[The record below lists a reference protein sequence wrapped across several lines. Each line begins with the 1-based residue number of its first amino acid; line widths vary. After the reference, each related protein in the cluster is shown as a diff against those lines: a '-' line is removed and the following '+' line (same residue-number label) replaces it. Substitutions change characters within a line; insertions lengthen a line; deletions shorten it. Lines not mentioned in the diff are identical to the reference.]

1 MAEELSRLLQHG
13 SETIVRTWTEKVLS
27 DKRVCSDSHL
37 TYAQLLDHI
46 PQIVEELGLAL
57 ANEQQD
63 AKALK
68 EGRQHGRQRWRQGY
82 DLKEVVR
89 ELTLLRATVMEFIA
103 SYSGAMRPQSAQ
115 QLSSSFYRI
124 NSFMDE
130 ELYKTIEAYLEAPH
144 DSRALEGMRAEG

>member
-1 MAEELSRLLQHG
+1 MAEELGRLLKHG

-27 DKRVCSDSHL
+27 DKRVCSDSQL

-46 PQIVEELGLAL
+46 PQIVEELVLAL
-57 ANEQQD
+57 ADEQQE
-63 AKALK
+63 AKTLK

-89 ELTLLRATVMEFIA
+89 ELTILRATVMEFI
-103 SYSGAMRPQSAQ
+103 STYSGAMLPQSAQ

-124 NSFMDE
+124 NNFMDE
-130 ELYKTIEAYLEAPH
+130 ELYKTIEAYLEASH
-144 DSRALEGMRAEG
+144 ESRALEEMSQ

>member
-13 SETIVRTWTEKVLS
+13 SETIVRTWTEKVIA
-27 DKRVCSDSHL
+27 DKRVCSDSQL

-57 ANEQQD
+57 ADEQHG
-63 AKALK
+63 AKALQ
-68 EGRQHGRQRWRQGY
+68 EARNHGRQRWHQGY

-89 ELTLLRATVMEFIA
+89 ELTLLRATVMEFIG
-103 SYSGAMRPQSAQ
+103 SYSGAMRPQSPQ
-115 QLSSSFYRI
+115 QLSNSFYKI

-130 ELYKTIEAYLEAPH
+130 ELYKTIEAYLEVQ
-144 DSRALEGMRAEG
+144 G

>member
-13 SETIVRTWTEKVLS
+13 SDTIVRTWTEKVLS
-27 DKRVCSDSHL
+27 DKRVCSDAQL

-57 ANEQQD
+57 ANEQQE
-63 AKALK
+63 ARMLK
-68 EGRQHGRQRWRQGY
+68 EGWQHGRQRWRQGY

-115 QLSSSFYRI
+115 QLSTSFHRI

-130 ELYKTIEAYLEAPH
+130 ELYKTVEAYLEATH
-144 DSRALEGMRAEG
+144 ESHVVETA

>member
-1 MAEELSRLLQHG
+1 MAEELGRLLKHG

-27 DKRVCSDSHL
+27 DKRVCSDSQL

-46 PQIVEELGLAL
+46 PQIVEELGRAL
-57 ANEQQD
+57 ADEQD
-63 AKALK
+63 AKSLK
-68 EGRQHGRQRWRQGY
+68 EGQQHGRQRWRQGY

-89 ELTLLRATVMEFIA
+89 ELTLLRATVMEFIS

-124 NSFMDE
+124 NNFMDE

-144 DSRALEGMRAEG
+144 GAHALEEVRQ

>member
-1 MAEELSRLLQHG
+1 MAEELSRLLQRG
-13 SETIVRTWTEKVLS
+13 SDTIVRTWTEKVLS
-27 DKRVCSDSHL
+27 DKRVCSDAQL

-57 ANEQQD
+57 ANDQQEVL
-63 AKALK
+63 ALK

-103 SYSGAMRPQSAQ
+103 SYGGAMRPQSAQ
-115 QLSSSFYRI
+115 QLSTSFHRI

-144 DSRALEGMRAEG
+144 DSHVVETA

>member
-1 MAEELSRLLQHG
+1 MAEELSRLLRHG
-13 SETIVRTWTEKVLS
+13 SETIVRTWTEKVLN
-27 DKRVCSDSHL
+27 DKRVYSDSQL

-57 ANEQQD
+57 ADERHD
-63 AKALK
+63 ARMLK
-68 EGRQHGRQRWRQGY
+68 EGRHHGRQRWRQGY
-82 DLKEVVR
+82 DLREVVR

-103 SYSGAMRPQSAQ
+103 SYSGAMRPQSPQ

-144 DSRALEGMRAEG
+144 ESRTVETA

>member
-13 SETIVRTWTEKVLS
+13 SDTIVRTWTEKVLS
-27 DKRVCSDSHL
+27 DKRVCSDAQL

-57 ANEQQD
+57 ANDQQE
-63 AKALK
+63 ARMLK
-68 EGRQHGRQRWRQGY
+68 EGWHHGRQRWHQGY

-103 SYSGAMRPQSAQ
+103 SYGGAMRPQSAQ
-115 QLSSSFYRI
+115 QLSTSFHRI

-130 ELYKTIEAYLEAPH
+130 ELYKTIEAYLEATH
-144 DSRALEGMRAEG
+144 DTHVVETA

>member
-13 SETIVRTWTEKVLS
+13 SDTIVRTWTEKVLS
-27 DKRVCSDSHL
+27 DKRVCSDARL

-57 ANEQQD
+57 ANEQQE
-63 AKALK
+63 ARTLE

-103 SYSGAMRPQSAQ
+103 SYGGAMRPQSAQ
-115 QLSSSFYRI
+115 QLSTSFHKI
-124 NSFMDE
+124 NCFMDE
-130 ELYKTIEAYLEAPH
+130 ELYKTVEAYLEATH
-144 DSRALEGMRAEG
+144 DSHVVETA

>member
-1 MAEELSRLLQHG
+1 MPEELSRLLQHG
-13 SETIVRTWTEKVLS
+13 SDTIVRTWTEKVLS
-27 DKRVCSDSHL
+27 DKRVCSDAQL

-57 ANEQQD
+57 ANEQQE
-63 AKALK
+63 ARLLK
-68 EGRQHGRQRWRQGY
+68 EGWQHGRQRWRQGY

-115 QLSSSFYRI
+115 QLSTSFHRI

-130 ELYKTIEAYLEAPH
+130 ELYKTVEAYLEATH
-144 DSRALEGMRAEG
+144 DSQVVETA